1 MKVVGQKAWVMVCAR
16 PSLPTE
22 PEAAEHAGRARRR
35 RDVKKWVWIA
45 VIVASLFTGY
55 AVAYALKPAVPSVK
69 AYLDGRE
76 ILFQHTEVSDPKV
89 AEVLTDMMKSPVLV
103 VPALAQAP
111 PALVADVYVF
121 TNGVRGGGPF
131 KFQPDVFDHPPGTDG
146 YRPLRAIHL
155 IRWKSERAARVL
167 KSVAEI
173 TAAEKAGAIV
183 IERPGVVANMPLV
196 TWPGGSR

>member
-1 MKVVGQKAWVMVCAR
+1 M
-16 PSLPTE
+16 
-22 PEAAEHAGRARRR
+22 
-35 RDVKKWVWIA
+35 KKWVWIA

-55 AVAYALKPAVPSVK
+55 AVAYALKPAVPNVE
-69 AYLDGRE
+69 AYLDGRD

-89 AEVLTDMMKSPVLV
+89 AELLTEMMKSPVLV

-111 PALVADVYVF
+111 PTMLANVYVF

-131 KFQPDVFDHPPGTDG
+131 KFQPDVFDSPPGSDG

-155 IRWKSERAARVL
+155 IKWKSEGAARVL
-167 KSVAEI
+167 KSADEVK
-173 TAAEKAGAIV
+173 AAEKAGEIV

-196 TWPGGSR
+196 TWPGGGR

>member
-1 MKVVGQKAWVMVCAR
+1 M
-16 PSLPTE
+16 
-22 PEAAEHAGRARRR
+22 
-35 RDVKKWVWIA
+35 KKWVWFA

-55 AVAYALKPAVPSVK
+55 AVAYALKPAVPNVK
-69 AYLDGRE
+69 GYLDGQE

-89 AEVLTDMMKSPVLV
+89 AELLTEMMKSPVLV

-131 KFQPDVFDHPPGTDG
+131 KFQPDVFDSPPGSDG

-155 IRWKSERAARVL
+155 VKWKNEGAARVL
-167 KSVAEI
+167 KSANEVR
-173 TAAEKAGAIV
+173 AAEQGGEIV
-183 IERPGVVANMPLV
+183 IEHPGVVATMPLV

>member
-1 MKVVGQKAWVMVCAR
+1 M
-16 PSLPTE
+16 
-22 PEAAEHAGRARRR
+22 
-35 RDVKKWVWIA
+35 KKWVWVA

-55 AVAYALKPAVPSVK
+55 AVAYALKPAVPSVR

-76 ILFQHTEVSDPKV
+76 ILFQHTEVSDRQV
-89 AEVLTDMMKSPVLV
+89 AELLTDMMKSPVLV

-111 PALVADVYVF
+111 PGLVATVWVF

-131 KFQPDVFDHPPGTDG
+131 KYQPDVFDSPPGSEG

-155 IRWKSERAARVL
+155 VKWKNERAARVL
-167 KSVAEI
+167 KSANEVK
-173 TAAEKAGAIV
+173 AAEQAGEIA

>member
-1 MKVVGQKAWVMVCAR
+1 M
-16 PSLPTE
+16 
-22 PEAAEHAGRARRR
+22 
-35 RDVKKWVWIA
+35 KKWVWVA

-89 AEVLTDMMKSPVLV
+89 AEVLTEMMKSPVLV

-111 PALVADVYVF
+111 ATMLANVYVF

-131 KFQPDVFDHPPGTDG
+131 KFQPDVFDSPPGSEG

-155 IRWKSERAARVL
+155 VKWTSGRAARVL
-167 KSVAEI
+167 TSADEVK
-173 TAAEKAGAIV
+173 AAERAGEIV

-196 TWPGGSR
+196 TWPGGGR

>member
-1 MKVVGQKAWVMVCAR
+1 MR
-16 PSLPTE
+16 
-22 PEAAEHAGRARRR
+22 
-35 RDVKKWVWIA
+35 KWVWIA
-45 VIVASLFTGY
+45 VVVASLFTGY
-55 AVAYALKPAVPSVK
+55 AMAYALKPVVPNVK
-69 AYLDGRE
+69 GYLDGRE

-89 AEVLTDMMKSPVLV
+89 AKLLTEMMKSPVLV

-111 PALVADVYVF
+111 PALVANVYVF

-131 KFQPDVFDHPPGTDG
+131 KFQPDVFDNPPGSDG

-155 IRWKSERAARVL
+155 IKWKNERAAARVL
-167 KSVAEI
+167 KSANEVR
-173 TAAEKAGAIV
+173 AAEKAGEIV

>member
-1 MKVVGQKAWVMVCAR
+1 M
-16 PSLPTE
+16 
-22 PEAAEHAGRARRR
+22 
-35 RDVKKWVWIA
+35 KKWVWLA

-55 AVAYALKPAVPSVK
+55 AVAYALKPAVPNVK
-69 AYLDGRE
+69 GYLAGRE

-89 AEVLTDMMKSPVLV
+89 AEVLTGMMKSPVLV

-111 PALVADVYVF
+111 PAMLANVYVF

-131 KFQPDVFDHPPGTDG
+131 KFQPDIFDNPPGSDG

-155 IRWKSERAARVL
+155 VKWKNERTARVL
-167 KSVAEI
+167 KSAGDVK
-173 TAAEKAGAIV
+173 AAEASGDIA

-196 TWPGGSR
+196 TWPGGGR

>member
-1 MKVVGQKAWVMVCAR
+1 M
-16 PSLPTE
+16 
-22 PEAAEHAGRARRR
+22 
-35 RDVKKWVWIA
+35 KKWVWIA

-55 AVAYALKPAVPSVK
+55 AVAYALKPAVPNVK
-69 AYLDGRE
+69 GYLEGRK

-89 AEVLTDMMKSPVLV
+89 AELLTEMMKSPVLV

-111 PALVADVYVF
+111 ATMLANVYVF

-131 KFQPDVFDHPPGTDG
+131 KFQPDVFDNPPGSDG

-155 IRWKSERAARVL
+155 IKWKNERAARVL
-167 KSVAEI
+167 KSANEVR
-173 TAAEKAGAIV
+173 AAEKAGEIV